1 MRECS
6 LLVHPFDF
14 KKKKR
19 QLLGCVGGVFMVLVF
34 PLQAQVSMPGEV
46 AVSAEFPVDPKDSS
60 VLETP
65 SASGHTYC

>member
-1 MRECS
+1 M
-6 LLVHPFDF
+6 
-14 KKKKR
+14 
-19 QLLGCVGGVFMVLVF
+19 GGVFLVLVF

-46 AVSAEFPVDPKDSS
+46 AVSAEFLVDPKDSS